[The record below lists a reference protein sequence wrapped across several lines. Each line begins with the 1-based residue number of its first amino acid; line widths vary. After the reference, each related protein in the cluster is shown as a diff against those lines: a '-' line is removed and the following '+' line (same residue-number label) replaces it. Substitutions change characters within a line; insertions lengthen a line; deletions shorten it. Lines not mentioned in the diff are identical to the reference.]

1 MSGLGVSVVPA
12 QRLSGPEP
20 SGRGEGRCGE
30 DDCPAPPSPR
40 AYRVKWEVEGNMWVR
55 RFGRLPRVV
64 RLSCRCRPVEYE
76 LLAIGGLHW
85 IRRTERT
92 GDGLVVRVSPEAAN
106 SRVGEWWG
114 LIMSGDAR

>member
-1 MSGLGVSVVPA
+1 VKGLDVAAVPA
-12 QRLSGPEP
+12 QREP
-20 SGRGEGRCGE
+20 AGRREGRCGE
-30 DDCPAPPSPR
+30 DDCPAPPSQR
-40 AYRVKWEVEGNMWVR
+40 AYRVKWEVEGSMWVR